1 MNKLKLKGDKM
12 PEKKIA
18 SAHGEKKQ
26 ERWRQTEREG
36 KMERMGREGRDVMR
50 HCMVV
55 KREMCEAESK
65 LCLIE

>member
-1 MNKLKLKGDKM
+1 MGVGYKRKRLLLCMG
-12 PEKKIA
+12 KKR
-18 SAHGEKKQ
+18 SDR
-26 ERWRQTEREG
+26 ERETEREG

-55 KREMCEAESK
+55 KREMGEVEST